1 LSKGVFLIKYFIY
14 RLILTAILLA
24 SKFYNDVFYG
34 NHYVGYIG
42 GVDLKEINI
51 LEKEF
56 LRFINWRLW
65 VDPLEYD

>member
-1 LSKGVFLIKYFIY
+1 V
-14 RLILTAILLA
+14 A